1 MLRRMCIS
9 LAVLAIAAAP
19 ALTVLASV
27 TSSADASMASTA
39 ASTATTL
46 THHSGQVLAV
56 KHGFIHGNI
65 HNGGTAVH
73 LVRPGTAGAHGGT
86 LTLNATATS
95 TNWSGY
101 AATGSTYT
109 SVSASWVQPTGSCT
123 SATRYS
129 SFWVGLDGYNSNSVE
144 QDGTDTDCSG
154 GRPVYYGWYEMY
166 PNPSFSFGNTVRA
179 GDTMSASVTYTA
191 TNTYKLVLS
200 DATQGWSVSTTQT
213 LSGAPRNSAEVIIE
227 APCCTN
233 SGGILPLAN
242 FGTVH
247 LSNSVA
253 NGSAIGTFSPVG
265 ITMVNS
271 RGQDKDTIT
280 ALTSNENFSATWV
293 RAS

>member
-1 MLRRMCIS
+1 MRIS
-9 LAVLAIAAAP
+9 LTALAIAAAP
-19 ALTVLASV
+19 ALTVLALA
-27 TSSADASMASTA
+27 TSSADAAMASTA
-39 ASTATTL
+39 KAL
-46 THHSGQVLAV
+46 TYHSGERLAV
-56 KHGFIHGNI
+56 KHGFIRNI
-65 HNGGTAVH
+65 RNGGVAVH
-73 LVRPGTAGAHGGT
+73 LAKPGTRDVRTGT

-129 SFWVGLDGYNSNSVE
+129 SFWVGLDGYSSNSVE
-144 QDGTDTDCSG
+144 QDGTDTDCSS

-166 PNPSFSFGNTVRA
+166 PKPSFSFGSTVKA
-179 GDTMSASVTYTA
+179 GDTMSASVTYTGSNA
-191 TNTYKLVLS
+191 YKLVLS
-200 DATQGWSVSTTQT
+200 DATQGWSVSTTKT
-213 LSGAPRNSAEVIIE
+213 LSGAPRSSAEVIIE
-227 APCCTN
+227 APCCTG

-247 LSNSVA
+247 LSNSIV

-265 ITMVNS
+265 ITMVNNS
-271 RGQDKDTIT
+271 GQDKDTIS
-280 ALTSNENFSATWV
+280 ALSSNENFSATWV

>member
-9 LAVLAIAAAP
+9 LAAIAVAAAP
-19 ALTVLASV
+19 ALTVLAAA
-27 TSSADASMASTA
+27 TSSADASVASP
-39 ASTATTL
+39 ATTL
-46 THHSGQVLAV
+46 AYHSGHALAI
-56 KHGFIHGNI
+56 KHGFIHGAI
-65 HNGGTAVH
+65 RNGGTAVH
-73 LVRPGTAGAHGGT
+73 LVEPGTNGVHSDT
-86 LTLNATATS
+86 LRLNATATS

-129 SFWVGLDGYNSNSVE
+129 SFWVGLDGYSSNSVE

-154 GRPVYYGWYEMY
+154 GRAVYYGWYEMY
-166 PNPSFSFGNTVRA
+166 PNPSFSFGDTVKA

-213 LSGAPRNSAEVIIE
+213 LSGAPRSSAEVIIE

-247 LSNSVA
+247 LSNSIVD
-253 NGSAIGTFSPVG
+253 GSAIGTFSPVG
-265 ITMVNS
+265 ITMIDNS
-271 RGQDKDTIT
+271 GRDKDTIT
-280 ALTSNENFSATWV
+280 ALSSNENFSATWV
-293 RAS
+293 RAN